1 MRKRAKC
8 KVCNSILEVTLYDMT
23 FCKCGE
29 VSIDMLS
36 GEFHANVQDDIDN
49 LILIDDE
56 GNEIIPIHSEEIQNF
71 SSEHVTLKLEENLVS
86 LPSYKEWILKRNE
99 LIETLDAMAK
109 NIESLPSN
117 ARQSPITHSDFG
129 ALITLLSSIFRA
141 S

>member
-36 GEFHANVQDDIDN
+36 GEFHANVQDDINN
-49 LILIDDE
+49 LILVDDE
-56 GNEIIPIHSEEIQNF
+56 GNEIIPKIATNSLIDSEIPYHNSKQ
-71 SSEHVTLKLEENLVS
+71 SLIYALEQMSKNIYS
-86 LPSYKEWILKRNE
+86 LPSE
-99 LIETLDAMAK
+99 
-109 NIESLPSN
+109 
-117 ARQSPITHSDFG
+117 ARSSPITHSDFG
-129 ALITLLSSIFRA
+129 ELITLLSSIFRA